1 MFILFVNHAVLFP
14 SLSSLL
20 YLLFSFSSFLFFFYK
35 NELTSPF
42 TFSFGVQGASA
53 AVFSAS
59 EMPRNDRTDP
69 LPHAL
74 YFVIYWFSCLLFLKT
89 LFSFYGLSNGS
100 RKPVFKGLYSSERR
114 KSTVVYQRFCFI
126 PHYFHQVIDN
136 NNN

>member
-1 MFILFVNHAVLFP
+1 M
-14 SLSSLL
+14 
-20 YLLFSFSSFLFFFYK
+20 
-35 NELTSPF
+35 TSPF
-42 TFSFGVQGASA
+42 TFSFGVYGASA

-126 PHYFHQVIDN
+126 PHYFHQAIDQQQLIISRALISTLEFGYGILGYCLEYQLVDD
-136 NNN
+136 